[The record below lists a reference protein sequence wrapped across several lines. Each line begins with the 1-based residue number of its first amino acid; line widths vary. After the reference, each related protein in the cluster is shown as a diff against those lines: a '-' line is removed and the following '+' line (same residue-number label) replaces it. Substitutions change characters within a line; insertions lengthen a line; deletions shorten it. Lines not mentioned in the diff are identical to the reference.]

1 MMLVQNSALIVLFCF
16 LLFNPLRAL
25 GALTT
30 GFLEAEITLLAL
42 GDIFMD
48 VWTKN
53 ILRKTQELFTKI
65 QNQIE
70 NNQS

>member
-30 GFLEAEITLLAL
+30 GFLEAEITLFAL
-42 GDIFMD
+42 GDIFSQ
-48 VWTKN
+48 K
-53 ILRKTQELFTKI
+53 KTQELFTKI

-70 NNQS
+70 NNRS

>member
-1 MMLVQNSALIVLFCF
+1 MMLVQNSVLIVLFFF

-30 GFLEAEITLLAL
+30 GFLEAEITLFAL
-42 GDIFMD
+42 GDIFLD

-53 ILRKTQELFTKI
+53 ILRKTQKLFTKT